1 MSEPILP
8 GDAAPAEPTANSRQ
22 AMLYR
27 AALGQ
32 LNAERYLR
40 VFAGFDAAG
49 RRRLVWHGP
58 AALFT
63 LGWLVLRRLWAGLA
77 VYGLLLA
84 GVLAL
89 GWLAWPLLVPWPAGV
104 RYGVLG
110 SLLLCWCLWPGW
122 LAYALLHRQVQQRI
136 LRAVAQARTLADAR
150 ALLQAGG
157 VGPDRLRRVV
167 SAGGL
172 LLSGLLFL
180 GAWQPWGQP
189 TPEPVAAP
197 VAAAPPTP
205 VTKPMPVPVPK
216 PTQAPEPDRSVP
228 PPPAKPDPA
237 PTPAPAVARA
247 TPAETGPAFGINVG
261 LFASPDNA
269 QRAHERLLQA
279 KLPATVEVI
288 RGATGERFR
297 VRVGP
302 FADAATAAVMAQR
315 VRSLGLEAVV
325 FEVR

>member
-1 MSEPILP
+1 MHRMSDPILP
-8 GDAAPAEPTANSRQ
+8 ADAAPAEHATDSRQ
-22 AMLYR
+22 ALLYR
-27 AALGQ
+27 AALGP

-84 GVLAL
+84 SVLAL
-89 GWLAWPLLVPWPAGV
+89 GWLAWPVLGAWPPGV

-110 SLLLCWCLWPGW
+110 VLLLCWCLWPGW

-136 LRAVAQARTLADAR
+136 LRAVAQAQSLADAR
-150 ALLQAGG
+150 ALLQPGG
-157 VGPDRLRRVV
+157 VGPERLRRVV
-167 SAGGL
+167 SGCGL

-180 GAWQPWGQP
+180 GAWQPWVQP
-189 TPEPVAAP
+189 EPEPVAAHVTTTP
-197 VAAAPPTP
+197 LAPLPKP
-205 VTKPMPVPVPK
+205 MPESRSVTKPAPAPVPEPSAPPSPAK
-216 PTQAPEPDRSVP
+216 PAPEPPPVP
-228 PPPAKPDPA
+228 AAATNPSAA
-237 PTPAPAVARA
+237 P
-247 TPAETGPAFGINVG
+247 GSAFGINVG
-261 LFASPDNA
+261 LFANPDNA

-279 KLPATVEVI
+279 QLPATVEVI
-288 RGATGERFR
+288 RGASGERFR

-315 VRSLGLEAVV
+315 VLSLIHI
-325 FEVR
+325 

>member
-8 GDAAPAEPTANSRQ
+8 ADTPTAGPATDGRQ
-22 AMLYR
+22 VLLYR
-27 AALGQ
+27 AALGP
-32 LNAERYLR
+32 LNVERYLQ

-63 LGWLVLRRLWAGLA
+63 LGWLVLRRLWVALA

-89 GWLAWPLLVPWPAGV
+89 GWLAWPLLVTWPPGV

-110 SLLLCWCLWPGW
+110 SLLLCWGLWPGW
-122 LAYALLHRQVQQRI
+122 LAYALLHRQVQQRM
-136 LRAVAQARTLADAR
+136 LRAVAQSRNLAEAQ
-150 ALLQAGG
+150 ALLQPGG
-157 VGPDRLRRVV
+157 VGPARLRQVV
-167 SAGGL
+167 SGFGL

-180 GAWQPWGQP
+180 GAWQPWERP
-189 TPEPVAAP
+189 APEPVAAAV
-197 VAAAPPTP
+197 VATPPAAKHQPAPAPAPKPAAP
-205 VTKPMPVPVPK
+205 VVP
-216 PTQAPEPDRSVP
+216 APSAS

-247 TPAETGPAFGINVG
+247 TPSETGPTFGINVG
-261 LFASPDNA
+261 LFANPDNA

-279 KLPATVEVI
+279 QLPATVEVL
-288 RGATGERFR
+288 RGAGGERFR

-302 FADAATAAVMAQR
+302 FSDAATAAVMAQR